1 VPRIEFTKMHGAGND
16 FIMID
21 GRTQKPGLTKE
32 LIEALCRT
40 HTGIGADGLILID
53 HSKRADF
60 SMKYFNSDGVEAELC
75 GNGARCTAL
84 FAYEVGIAG
93 RTMSFETASGL
104 VRAEIKSGTVS
115 VDIVDVMDVK
125 LNFSLDGIE
134 ENICFGVCGV
144 PHALILSEDVESIGN
159 DEFVE
164 IGRKVRFHEAFK
176 PDGTNLNMATIIDEH
191 SIKYRTYERGVENE
205 TLACGTGAVTISV
218 LCAHLGLVSSPVK
231 CITKGGDVLEVEFE
245 LEDNGASKCR
255 LTGPATTVFKGY
267 FYSETFER

>member
-21 GRTQKPGLTKE
+21 GRAQKLGLTKE

-53 HSKRADF
+53 HSEIADF
-60 SMKYFNSDGVEAELC
+60 SMKYYNSDGAEAELC

-84 FAYEVGIAG
+84 FAYEVGIAD
-93 RTMSFETASGL
+93 RKMSFESDSGL
-104 VRAEIKSGTVS
+104 IKAEIKGDSVK
-115 VDIVDVMDVK
+115 VDIVDVRDVK
-125 LNFSLDGIE
+125 LNLSLDGIE
-134 ENICFGVCGV
+134 DSVSFGVCGV
-144 PHALILSEDVESIGN
+144 PHALILSEDLESIGDN
-159 DEFVE
+159 EFVE
-164 IGRKVRFHEAFK
+164 IGRKVRFHEAFR
-176 PDGTNLNMATIIDEH
+176 PNGTNLNMATIIDKH
-191 SIKYRTYERGVENE
+191 SIKYRTYERGVEDE

-255 LTGPATTVFKGY
+255 LTGPAIIVFKGY
-267 FYSETFER
+267 FYSETFEQ